1 MHLPLALEGVLI
13 GLSVAAPIGPMSM
26 LTMRRAIERGFIPGI
41 VSGFGIALADA
52 TYATVAAF
60 GLSSLSNILID
71 HQRLIQIAGGVALLY
86 IGASILRSARTPA
99 TSRPETL
106 RSAGLGRIVGAMYVL
121 TLSNPTTILSF
132 AAIFGGLGV
141 ALANNSAESLL
152 LVSSVFLGSMLWW
165 LALCGFLSK
174 IRTRLNSQ
182 WVSRIDLAAGAII
195 LAMAFVS
202 IAAGVR

>member
-1 MHLPLALEGVLI
+1 LV
-13 GLSVAAPIGPMSM
+13 
-26 LTMRRAIERGFIPGI
+26 
-41 VSGFGIALADA
+41 
-52 TYATVAAF
+52 
-60 GLSSLSNILID
+60 D
-71 HQRLIQIAGGVALLY
+71 HQQLIRIAGGIALLY

-106 RSAGLGRIVGAMYVL
+106 RSAGLGRVVGTMYVL

-141 ALANNSAESLL
+141 GLGNNSAESLL
-152 LVSSVFLGSMLWW
+152 LVLSVFLGSMLWW

-195 LAMAFVS
+195 LVMAFVS

>member
-1 MHLPLALEGVLI
+1 MHLPLTVEGVLI

-26 LTMRRAIERGFIPGI
+26 LTMRRAIERGFLAGSL
-41 VSGFGIALADA
+41 SGLGIALADA
-52 TYATVAAF
+52 SYATVAAV
-60 GLSSLSNILID
+60 GLSSLSKLLIA
-71 HQRLIQIAGGVALLY
+71 HQQLIRIAGGIALLY

-99 TSRPETL
+99 PPSPETL
-106 RSAGLGRIVGAMYVL
+106 RSAGLGRVVGTMYVL

-141 ALANNSAESLL
+141 GLGNNSAESLL
-152 LVSSVFLGSMLWW
+152 LVLSVFLGSMLWW

-195 LAMAFVS
+195 LVMAFVS

>member
-1 MHLPLALEGVLI
+1 MHLPLAVQGVLI

-26 LTMRRAIERGFIPGI
+26 LTMRRAIERGFLPGI
-41 VSGFGIALADA
+41 FSGLGIALADA
-52 TYATVAAF
+52 SYATVAAF
-60 GLSSLSNILID
+60 GLSSLSNLLID
-71 HQRLIQIAGGVALLY
+71 HRQLIRIAGGIALLY
-86 IGASILRSARTPA
+86 VGASILRSARTPA

-106 RSAGLGRIVGAMYVL
+106 RSAGLGRVVGTMYVL

-141 ALANNSAESLL
+141 GLGNNTTESLM
-152 LVSSVFLGSMLWW
+152 LVLSVFLGSMLWW
-165 LALCGFLSK
+165 FALCGFLSK
-174 IRTRLNSQ
+174 IRSRLTSK
-182 WVSRIDLAAGAII
+182 WIVRIDIAAGAII

>member
-1 MHLPLALEGVLI
+1 MHLPLAVEGVLI

-26 LTMRRAIERGFIPGI
+26 LTMRRAIERGFLAGSL
-41 VSGFGIALADA
+41 SGLGIALADA
-52 TYATVAAF
+52 SYATVAAV
-60 GLSSLSNILID
+60 GLSSLSNLLVD
-71 HQRLIQIAGGVALLY
+71 HQQLIRIAGGIALLY

-106 RSAGLGRIVGAMYVL
+106 RSAGLGRVVGTMYVL

-141 ALANNSAESLL
+141 GLGNNSAESLL
-152 LVSSVFLGSMLWW
+152 LVLSVFLGSMLWW

-195 LAMAFVS
+195 LVMAFVS

>member
-1 MHLPLALEGVLI
+1 MHLPLTVEGVLI
-13 GLSVAAPIGPMSM
+13 GLLVAAPIGPMSM
-26 LTMRRAIERGFIPGI
+26 LTMRRAIERGFLAGSL
-41 VSGFGIALADA
+41 SGLGIALADA
-52 TYATVAAF
+52 SYATVAAV
-60 GLSSLSNILID
+60 GLSSLSNLLVD
-71 HQRLIQIAGGVALLY
+71 HQQLIRIAGGIALLY

-106 RSAGLGRIVGAMYVL
+106 RSAGLGRVVGTMYVL

-132 AAIFGGLGV
+132 VAIFGGLGV
-141 ALANNSAESLL
+141 ALGNNTAESLL
-152 LVSSVFLGSMLWW
+152 LVLSVFLGSMLWW

-195 LAMAFVS
+195 LVMALVS

>member
-1 MHLPLALEGVLI
+1 MHLPLAVEGVLI

-26 LTMRRAIERGFIPGI
+26 LTMRRAIERGFLAGSL
-41 VSGFGIALADA
+41 SGLGIALADA
-52 TYATVAAF
+52 SYATVAAV
-60 GLSSLSNILID
+60 GLSSLSNLLVD
-71 HQRLIQIAGGVALLY
+71 HQQLIRIAGGIALLY

-106 RSAGLGRIVGAMYVL
+106 RSAGLGSVVGTMYVL

-141 ALANNSAESLL
+141 GLGNNSAESLL
-152 LVSSVFLGSMLWW
+152 LVLSVFLGSMLWW

-195 LAMAFVS
+195 LVMAFVS